1 VAVRSV
7 YCRPVPDIDHRDP
20 DEVASILTRW
30 LSTKTDDGTGPEV
43 FDVQAPAS
51 NGFSNET
58 ILCRTRS
65 RDGEERRLV
74 VRVAPTKH
82 LLFMD
87 AEFPTQYRVMKA
99 LADSGS
105 SVPLPPLGHYETDPQ
120 YLGVPFFT
128 MEHVEGLVP
137 PDNIPYT
144 IEGWV
149 IEATPDEQERLWWSG
164 IDALAAVHR
173 TDWRAAGLDWL
184 SMPDRGKP
192 GIVQQMSYYRDYLD
206 WSAKGLRVPVLES
219 TWNWLVSNQP
229 DEQGE
234 VVLSWGDSRI
244 GNIIWDDFKAAAVL
258 DWEMA
263 SLGQPEMDLGWF
275 LYFDSQ
281 FTDPLGVPRPAG
293 FPSHEETIERYSQAM
308 GRPMRNLFF
317 YEIFS
322 GFRFAV
328 VMLRLS
334 DLLLESMVLP
344 AEADMRSNNIATQYL
359 ATLLDLEP
367 PT

>member
-1 VAVRSV
+1 
-7 YCRPVPDIDHRDP
+7 
-20 DEVASILTRW
+20 
-30 LSTKTDDGTGPEV
+30 
-43 FDVQAPAS
+43 
-51 NGFSNET
+51 
-58 ILCRTRS
+58 
-65 RDGEERRLV
+65 
-74 VRVAPTKH
+74 
-82 LLFMD
+82 
-87 AEFPTQYRVMKA
+87 
-99 LADSGS
+99 
-105 SVPLPPLGHYETDPQ
+105 
-120 YLGVPFFT
+120 

-144 IEGWV
+144 MEGWV
-149 IEATPDEQERLWWSG
+149 IEATPEEQERLWWSG
-164 IDALAAVHR
+164 IDALAAVHK

-184 SMPDRGKP
+184 DMPARGKP

-206 WSAKGLRVPVLES
+206 WSAKGLHVPVVES
-219 TWNWLVSNQP
+219 TWDWLVANQP

-244 GNIIWDDFKAAAVL
+244 GNIIWDDFEAAAVL

-275 LYFDSQ
+275 LYFDRQ

-293 FPSHEETIERYSQAM
+293 FPSHEETIERYSESM
-308 GRPMRNLFF
+308 GRPMRDLFF

-334 DLLLESMVLP
+334 DLLLESKILP

-367 PT
+367 PA